1 MSEKKTILLAG
12 GDLRQARLANRFAQR
27 TDYQVYTLGIDQ
39 GFLQQEITP
48 LHSMEEYSQ
57 KAGMADFFIMPMP
70 AMEDR
75 EYLNAPFPSSMEGKK
90 WRTEELL
97 KQLPSTAVV
106 FAGKVTPHLQNLLE
120 RYNLTWYDYLNREEL
135 AALNAVATAE
145 GTLQILM
152 EELPVTIKNLSV
164 LIIGSGRISKVL
176 RRQLVS
182 LGAKVTVSAR
192 KPSDLAWIG
201 MESCTPI
208 HIKELPE
215 YADQFDAIIN
225 TVPAKILG
233 EALLRKIPRETLLID
248 LASKP
253 GGIDFDTANDLGLKT
268 IWALS
273 LPGKTAPITS
283 GDIIYQT
290 IQNIM
295 EEWRET
301 NGN

>member
-12 GDLRQARLANRFAQR
+12 GDLRQARLANRFAQQEGC
-27 TDYQVYTLGIDQ
+27 QVYSLGIDQ
-39 GFLQQEITP
+39 EFLQEEVIP
-48 LHSMEEYSQ
+48 LHSIEEYVQ
-57 KAGMADFFIMPMP
+57 KAEHTDYFILPMP

-75 EYLNAPFPSSMEGKK
+75 DYLNAPFSASTERKRWK
-90 WRTEELL
+90 AEELL
-97 KQLPSTAVV
+97 KRLSPTAVV
-106 FAGKVTPHLQNLLE
+106 FAGKVTPHLRTLLE
-120 RYNLTWYDYLNREEL
+120 RYNLKWYDYLNREEL

-152 EELPVTIKNLSV
+152 EELPVTIKNLKV
-164 LIIGSGRISKVL
+164 LILGSGRISKVL
-176 RRQLVS
+176 RRQLVA

-201 MESCTPI
+201 MESCTPV
-208 HIKELPE
+208 HIKELPRVIDE
-215 YADQFDAIIN
+215 FDAIVN

-233 EALLRKIPRETLLID
+233 EALLQKIPRETLLID

-253 GGIDFDTANDLGLKT
+253 GGIDFDTANKLGLKT

-301 NGN
+301 SGD